1 MKETRIEIIALT
13 ERGRKSL
20 ALQKADEIALR
31 KKYSVREGASLGERF
46 HALRTIPLNVRS
58 YLKTVSL
65 FMPKDG
71 DPERHEILGFKKMG
85 DVARM
90 QFYQGVK
97 KSFKEN
103 GCDLNDFEVKFHDK

>member
-1 MKETRIEIIALT
+1 MKGTVIEIIALT

-20 ALQKADEIALR
+20 ALQKADELDLR
-31 KKYSVREGASLGERF
+31 AKYKDVRKWK
-46 HALRTIPLNVRS
+46 IPLNVRS

-65 FMPKDG
+65 FMPNDC
-71 DPERHEILGFKKMG
+71 DPHRHEILGFRKMG
-85 DVARM
+85 AVARM

-97 KSFKEN
+97 ASFKEN